1 MTDLATTGSEETNVN
16 IAIAP
21 CCWGIYWP
29 QGNDLGW
36 TDYLDRIRA
45 AGYRH
50 TELGPYGYFSTD
62 AKVLSSELASR
73 DLKVVAAAHVHT
85 LADAST
91 WPVLEEKTQAICK
104 LLAEIGGTHFILMDE
119 SEFYPKDCMGVV
131 DEAGWRAVV
140 DQTNRAAAIARSH
153 DLQFSFHPHVGTCVE
168 REDQIERL
176 LADTDPDL
184 VGLCLDTG
192 HHAYWKADPIA
203 FYRRHRERIN
213 SVHLKNVDGAFRE
226 RVLSEGIHSDR
237 AFEEGIMTDLDRGV
251 VDIAAFVS
259 ALRETGY
266 DGPLVV
272 EQDLAL
278 NHPDTPETIARRN
291 FDFVSKLLTNG
302 AGA

>member
-1 MTDLATTGSEETNVN
+1 VN

-29 QGNDLGW
+29 QGNELGW

-50 TELGPYGYFSTD
+50 TELGPFGYFSTD
-62 AKVLSSELASR
+62 AAVLSSELARR
-73 DLKVVAAAHVHT
+73 DLKLVAAAHVQT

-91 WPVLEEKTQAICK
+91 WPVLEEKTHAICK
-104 LLAEIGGTHFILMDE
+104 LLSDTGGTHFILMDE
-119 SEFYPKDCMGVV
+119 SEFYPKDHMGVV
-131 DEAGWRAVV
+131 DENGWRAVI
-140 DQTNRAAAIARSH
+140 DQTNRAAVIARSH
-153 DLQFSFHPHVGTCVE
+153 GLAFSFHSHVGTCVE
-168 REDQIERL
+168 HEAQIERL
-176 LADTDPDL
+176 LAETDPDL

-192 HHAYWKADPIA
+192 HHAYWNADPIA
-203 FYRRHRERIN
+203 FYRRHRDRIN
-213 SVHLKNVDGAFRE
+213 SVHLKNVDGALRA
-226 RVLSEGIHSDR
+226 RVLAENIHSDR

-251 VDIAAFVS
+251 VDIAEFVS
-259 ALRETGY
+259 VLREGGY

-272 EQDLAL
+272 EQDLAR

-291 FDFVSKLLTNG
+291 YEFVSKLLADG